1 MRQSSLQ
8 TSLPDSK
15 SDALLTILRTLPTL
29 PNVVRYYDDFDE
41 KTRSIEDYSSLDF
54 CEIVINGV
62 KVNIDFSRF
71 GEFYDQL
78 AKHLFFYFITEDLRV
93 STAYNYL
100 ISLLHVDRDML
111 VEILSAG
118 PLGIKPVWAKLFTNQ
133 QLTHMSYAALKVFLG
148 FLAKRNLY
156 GWTPTYLEFIASTLP
171 TPSRDKYAGVRTGD
185 VFLSVEEEASI
196 VNYLDDLVATSTQ
209 DAEKLDDQTLR
220 RGCMLM
226 CSYLFGMR
234 PIQIASLTMRD
245 VRIWN
250 EASIENPS
258 VHLTFKMVKQRTQ
271 SKAFPLLRRVKH
283 DWAYLIELLNQRA
296 IKKGLSGGDRLFEV
310 TSASEVGL
318 AIIDLASIIT
328 GVDVTATDLR
338 HTAAQRLVD
347 AGASQEEVAE
357 FLGHSDVTTCL
368 VYYQTS
374 ANQAERVNKALGI
387 SDIYLRVVKIAH
399 DKFISHE
406 ELAELKDIQ
415 QIAGVPHGIPIA
427 GIGGCATGQPSCPY
441 NPITS
446 CYGCRKFMPVADVE
460 LHKRVLGDMR
470 GVVTFFVDASLGDSH
485 SPAYMQLRRAIS
497 SIQQVIAE
505 LEEPANA

>member
-1 MRQSSLQ
+1 M
-8 TSLPDSK
+8 
-15 SDALLTILRTLPTL
+15 
-29 PNVVRYYDDFDE
+29 
-41 KTRSIEDYSSLDF
+41 
-54 CEIVINGV
+54 
-62 KVNIDFSRF
+62 
-71 GEFYDQL
+71 
-78 AKHLFFYFITEDLRV
+78 
-93 STAYNYL
+93 
-100 ISLLHVDRDML
+100 
-111 VEILSAG
+111 
-118 PLGIKPVWAKLFTNQ
+118 
-133 QLTHMSYAALKVFLG
+133 
-148 FLAKRNLY
+148 
-156 GWTPTYLEFIASTLP
+156 
-171 TPSRDKYAGVRTGD
+171 
-185 VFLSVEEEASI
+185 
-196 VNYLDDLVATSTQ
+196 
-209 DAEKLDDQTLR
+209 
-220 RGCMLM
+220 
-226 CSYLFGMR
+226 
-234 PIQIASLTMRD
+234 
-245 VRIWN
+245 
-250 EASIENPS
+250 
-258 VHLTFKMVKQRTQ
+258 
-271 SKAFPLLRRVKH
+271 
-283 DWAYLIELLNQRA
+283 
-296 IKKGLSGGDRLFEV
+296 
-310 TSASEVGL
+310 GL